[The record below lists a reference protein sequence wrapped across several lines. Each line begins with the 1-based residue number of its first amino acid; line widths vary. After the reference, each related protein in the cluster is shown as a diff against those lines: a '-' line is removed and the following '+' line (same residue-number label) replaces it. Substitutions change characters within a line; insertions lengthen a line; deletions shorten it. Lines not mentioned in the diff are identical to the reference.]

1 MKKIDDRP
9 RSVTP
14 FCEEHPCVS
23 VNTHT
28 KFEGDP
34 KAAKASGLGTR
45 YSQPLT
51 HAGTNGARRCL
62 TSQIGRDGVRSACC
76 GPSRQRR
83 QAGRRTWL
91 RAAVSW
97 AECKKEGQHPAPRR
111 LRRVLPVGCCSRREA
126 GLRSPAEQRASER
139 VRGRAQDPP
148 APFVSAL
155 RSARPRYDPRPP
167 SCRQG
172 QPSDALS
179 DSGDGGADWRGWT
192 SSSAA
197 DPGQDRGSDGQQTGR
212 RAGDPAASSR
222 RPPAAR
228 SVPSAGQVN
237 SVPARGQAPSSAR
250 RSSPDAAQSGRRR
263 RHPVSLGW
271 QSCRVSERASSR
283 T

>member
-1 MKKIDDRP
+1 MLWPKPTAEAGRATHMAP
-9 RSVTP
+9 RGRQLGRVQ
-14 FCEEHPCVS
+14 
-23 VNTHT
+23 
-28 KFEGDP
+28 KRR
-34 KAAKASGLGTR
+34 AASCAATAAQGAARRLLLSAGGGPPVAGGAAR
-45 YSQPLT
+45 VGAG
-51 HAGTNGARRCL
+51 AGTSAR
-62 TSQIGRDGVRSACC
+62 
-76 GPSRQRR
+76 P
-83 QAGRRTWL
+83 
-91 RAAVSW
+91 
-97 AECKKEGQHPAPRR
+97 P
-111 LRRVLPVGCCSRREA
+111 CS
-126 GLRSPAEQRASER
+126 
-139 VRGRAQDPP
+139 
-148 APFVSAL
+148 FSAL

>member
-1 MKKIDDRP
+1 MGYAQRAVAQADSGGRQGDAHGSARPSAGQSAKKKGSILRRDGCAGCCPSAVALGGR
-9 RSVTP
+9 R
-14 FCEEHPCVS
+14 
-23 VNTHT
+23 
-28 KFEGDP
+28 
-34 KAAKASGLGTR
+34 ASGR
-45 YSQPLT
+45 RRSS
-51 HAGTNGARRCL
+51 ARR
-62 TSQIGRDGVRSACC
+62 SGC
-76 GPSRQRR
+76 GD
-83 QAGRRTWL
+83 
-91 RAAVSW
+91 
-97 AECKKEGQHPAPRR
+97 E
-111 LRRVLPVGCCSRREA
+111 
-126 GLRSPAEQRASER
+126 
-139 VRGRAQDPP
+139 P

-172 QPSDALS
+172 QPSDELS